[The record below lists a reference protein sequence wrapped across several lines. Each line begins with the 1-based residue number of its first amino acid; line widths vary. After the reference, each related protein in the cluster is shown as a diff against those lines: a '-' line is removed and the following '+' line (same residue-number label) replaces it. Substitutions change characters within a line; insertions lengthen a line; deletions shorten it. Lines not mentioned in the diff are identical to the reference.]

1 MRVLVAED
9 EPKLALLLA
18 RGLREEGYAVD
29 LAHSG
34 PQALGAASGTDY
46 DAIVLDVMLPEL
58 DGLEVCRTLRERGA
72 WSPILILTARDGV
85 EDRVAGLDAG
95 ADDYLVKP
103 FSFDELLARLRA
115 LVRRGAPERPAVL
128 EVDDLR
134 LDPAS
139 RRVWRGEIEIELS
152 PLELALLETFMRSP
166 GLVLTRA
173 QLAEHVWDHAY
184 ERRSNVV
191 DVYVGYLRR
200 KVDAPFGRESLET
213 VRGIGYR
220 LARAGR

>member
-1 MRVLVAED
+1 MRVLVVED

-29 LAHSG
+29 LAHNG
-34 PQALGAASGTDY
+34 ADAVGAASATGY
-46 DAIVLDVMLPEL
+46 DAIVLDVMLPGMG
-58 DGLEVCRTLRERGA
+58 GLEVCRALRARGA
-72 WSPILILTARDGV
+72 WSPILLLTARDAV

-115 LVRRGAPERPAVL
+115 LARRGTPERPVVL

-134 LDPAS
+134 VDPAA
-139 RRVWRGEIEIELS
+139 RRVWRGGVEVELS
-152 PLELALLETFMRSP
+152 PLEFSLLETFMRSP
-166 GLVLTRA
+166 GQVLTRD
-173 QLAEHVWDHAY
+173 QLAEHVWDHAF

-200 KVDAPFGRESLET
+200 KLDEPFGRASLET
-213 VRGIGYR
+213 VRGVGYR
-220 LARAGR
+220 LARTGP